1 MFPPG
6 ARDAKTKR
14 PKCCRI
20 EATRNDIAGP
30 VESNPAKALVMT
42 HLRRLVVDGHAEW
55 DWREN
60 GDIHLR
66 LQTGETFLLADTTIT
81 RIA

>member
-14 PKCCRI
+14 PKRCRI
-20 EATRNDIAGP
+20 EATRDTIAGL
-30 VESNPAKALVMT
+30 VDADPAKALVMT

-55 DWREN
+55 DWRDN

-66 LQTGETFLLADTTIT
+66 LQTGEAFLLADTTIT